1 MRSVPNVDIA
11 LRQRKHW
18 PNIMLK
24 SQICF
29 KITSYFCRSKE
40 GSIVLKIKKKM
51 LQISV
56 IHAFKLRSC
65 VLERVDKEGEVE
77 ERGTM

>member
-1 MRSVPNVDIA
+1 
-11 LRQRKHW
+11 
-18 PNIMLK
+18 
-24 SQICF
+24 
-29 KITSYFCRSKE
+29 
-40 GSIVLKIKKKM
+40 M